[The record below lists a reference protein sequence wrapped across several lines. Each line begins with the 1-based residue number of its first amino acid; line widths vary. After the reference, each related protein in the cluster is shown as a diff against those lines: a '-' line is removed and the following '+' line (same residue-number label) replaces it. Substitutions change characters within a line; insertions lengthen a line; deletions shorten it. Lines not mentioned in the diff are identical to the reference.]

1 MEWKD
6 IFGKI
11 LDPALEV
18 VKAFVPGSGLVIQG
32 VKAIASVFGL
42 REDEVTPEKL
52 QELAAQDKDFTLKM
66 MQANQLFQISIMK
79 EETERLKLQL
89 ADVQSARGMNVE
101 TTKATGKRD
110 INLYA
115 LAWVIVIGFF
125 GLVGILI
132 FKDLPKDSNGVV
144 FMLFGAL
151 CSGFTGII
159 GYFFGS
165 SQSSSIKTELLAKA
179 EPIK

>member
-18 VKAFVPGSGLVIQG
+18 VKAFVPGSGLAIQG

-42 REDEVTPEKL
+42 KEDEVTPEKL
-52 QELAAQDKDFTLKM
+52 QELAAQDKDFALKM

-79 EETERLKLQL
+79 EETERMKLEL
-89 ADVQSARGMNVE
+89 ADVQNARTREVSLKDNVN
-101 TTKATGKRD
+101 KILAYSIVGAFIALVGATLLGYAKVES
-110 INLYA
+110 A
-115 LAWVIVIGFF
+115 LAGT
-125 GLVGILI
+125 LVGYLSAKCEQIL
-132 FKDLPKDSNGVV
+132 
-144 FMLFGAL
+144 A
-151 CSGFTGII
+151 
-159 GYFFGS
+159 YYFGS
-165 SQSSSIKTELLAKA
+165 SKSSDHKTELLAKA